1 MEKDLKKYLLEISG
15 IEISKNDDI
24 ITMGIL
30 QSMDYIM
37 LISFI
42 KKKTGIVFSEED
54 LTKDNFRSITNIV
67 NLLKRKKS
75 KFKQEVSIIQR

>member
-1 MEKDLKKYLLEISG
+1 MEKDLKEYLLEISG

-42 KKKTGIVFSEED
+42 KKKTGIIFSEED
-54 LTKDNFRSITNIV
+54 LTEYNFRSITNII
-67 NLLKRKKS
+67 NLLKRKK
-75 KFKQEVSIIQR
+75 IN

>member
-1 MEKDLKKYLLEISG
+1 MEKDLKEYLLEISG
-15 IEISKNDDI
+15 IELSKDDDI
-24 ITMGIL
+24 VTMGIL

-54 LTKDNFRSITNIV
+54 LTEDNFRSITNIV
-67 NLLKRKKS
+67 NLLKRKK
-75 KFKQEVSIIQR
+75 VN

>member
-1 MEKDLKKYLLEISG
+1 MEKDLKEYLLEVSG

-54 LTKDNFRSITNIV
+54 LTEDNFRSITNIV
-67 NLLKRKKS
+67 NLLKRKK
-75 KFKQEVSIIQR
+75 VN

>member
-15 IEISKNDDI
+15 IEISRNDDI

-54 LTKDNFRSITNIV
+54 LTEDNFRTIANIV
-67 NLLKRKKS
+67 NLLKRKK
-75 KFKQEVSIIQR
+75 VN

>member
-1 MEKDLKKYLLEISG
+1 MQQKPVVRLQKDLKKYLLEISG

-54 LTKDNFRSITNIV
+54 LIEDNFRSITNIV
-67 NLLKRKKS
+67 NLLKRKK
-75 KFKQEVSIIQR
+75 VN

>member
-54 LTKDNFRSITNIV
+54 LIEDNFRSITNIV
-67 NLLKRKKS
+67 NLLKRKK
-75 KFKQEVSIIQR
+75 VN